1 MRFVLCIVIAAL
13 LPGSALAA
21 KGGTMSFSRT
31 QAAAARG
38 DQQAAAALAT
48 TTYREACMSGCAAPW
63 SSERSMRQ
71 RLPPGHLPLKQQ
83 AALLRGKV
91 GAARSSTLVSL

>member
-21 KGGTMSFSRT
+21 KGGTMSLSST

-48 TTYREACMSGCAAPW
+48 TTYRQACMSGCAARGHRKGQCGSACRPGICHL
-63 SSERSMRQ
+63 STK
-71 RLPPGHLPLKQQ
+71 PPYCVAK
-83 AALLRGKV
+83 
-91 GAARSSTLVSL
+91 

>member
-21 KGGTMSFSRT
+21 KGGTMSLSRT

-48 TTYREACMSGCAAPW
+48 TTYRPACNERVLRPW

-71 RLPPGHLPLKQQ
+71 RLPLEALNTLKQP
-83 AALLRGKV
+83 
-91 GAARSSTLVSL
+91 

>member
-31 QAAAARG
+31 QAAAA
-38 DQQAAAALAT
+38 LAT
-48 TTYREACMSGCAAPW
+48 TTYRQACISGCSARGHRKGQCVRAC
-63 SSERSMRQ
+63 R
-71 RLPPGHLPLKQQ
+71 PGLCHLG
-83 AALLRGKV
+83 GKEPYCV
-91 GAARSSTLVSL
+91 AK

>member
-21 KGGTMSFSRT
+21 KGGAMSLSRT

-48 TTYREACMSGCAAPW
+48 TTYRQACMSGCAAGGHRKGQCVSACRPGICHL
-63 SSERSMRQ
+63 SSK
-71 RLPPGHLPLKQQ
+71 PPTAWQSR
-83 AALLRGKV
+83 RGT
-91 GAARSSTLVSL
+91 RSSTL